1 MELINVEKWK
11 DFQENVCEWYERGFG
26 FEGSFEGGRKQ
37 ICFYVFFW
45 GVGGGK
51 GRGG

>member
-1 MELINVEKWK
+1 M
-11 DFQENVCEWYERGFG
+11 CEWYERGFG

-51 GRGG
+51 VEGVKGLGLGKKIRGR